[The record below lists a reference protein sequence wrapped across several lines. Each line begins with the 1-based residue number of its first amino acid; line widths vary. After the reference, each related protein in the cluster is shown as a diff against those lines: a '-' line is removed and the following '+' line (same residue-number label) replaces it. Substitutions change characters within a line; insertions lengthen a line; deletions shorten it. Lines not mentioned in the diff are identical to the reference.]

1 MRFTLALYSYL
12 VALSLLLTVGG
23 NCGVS
28 PDTTGQHFGSDT
40 ATCNEPVIDSI
51 IIDNRNIFNTDS
63 SAYSH
68 WIFKLANKL
77 HYKTRVWV
85 IRDEILFRP
94 NAPYPPEL
102 VEETTRNLRNR
113 LQLYDAWTEVDTL
126 PNGHVN
132 VKVVTVDE
140 WTLSAGPSFTRD
152 GNENRYEL
160 AVTERN
166 LLGRNQYLSLRYVIQ
181 DNEDNYVDA
190 SFRDRRFWGEPYQVD
205 MRYNNNPLNDL
216 RSIVVSHPF
225 YNLIQ
230 DISYGF
236 TVMTVK
242 RRSDIYNDNDL
253 IGQYRTKG
261 DNFTSWL
268 NVRTGS
274 YRQKAQLSIKYD
286 YVFKETYDTLI
297 FSNSGADST
306 LVEATF
312 PTDSVYHQFG
322 VGIKVFDLNFKKL
335 RQIDGIG
342 YTEDFIF
349 GHTAGLSIARA
360 FLPNFKNRVYDKIG
374 VHFSQGYNFWNNL
387 IYWSYQRDIW
397 FHGEDDL
404 RQTAEF
410 SAYYYNYSLKFLTL
424 SFKGSYASDWRTD
437 GAESLVLGG
446 KTGLRGYEKF
456 FRTGDRR
463 MTMNLEAR
471 FFPSLPVLSVVFSP
485 VLFMDAGKV
494 LRRDESFTMK
504 DFYFSGGA
512 GLRIGI
518 GHSSRNRLT
527 RIDVAYS
534 KHSGWEISVGTD
546 QYFNSRKASFFLTT
560 R

>member
-1 MRFTLALYSYL
+1 MRFTNALYSYL
-12 VALSLLLTVGG
+12 VILYLFIAMGG
-23 NCGVS
+23 DCSVL
-28 PDTTGQHFGSDT
+28 PDTNTQHLVSDT
-40 ATCNEPVIDSI
+40 AEHGEPIVDSI

-85 IRDEILFRP
+85 IKDEILFKP
-94 NAPYPPEL
+94 NEPYPPEL

-132 VKVVTVDE
+132 VRVVTVDE
-140 WTLSAGPSFTRD
+140 WTLSAGPNFTRD
-152 GNENRYEL
+152 GNENRYEF

-166 LLGRNQYLSLRYVIQ
+166 LLGRNQYLSVRYVIQ
-181 DNEDNYVDA
+181 DNEDNYIDGV
-190 SFRDRRFWGEPYQVD
+190 FRDRRFWGEPYQVD
-205 MRYNNNPLNDL
+205 MQYNNNPLNDI
-216 RSIVVSHPF
+216 RSVGLSHPF
-225 YNLIQ
+225 YNLTQ
-230 DISYGF
+230 NTSYGLNI
-236 TVMTVK
+236 MTVK
-242 RRSDIYNDNDL
+242 RRNDIYNNTDL

-261 DNFTSWL
+261 DNFYSWL
-268 NVRTGS
+268 DIRTGS
-274 YRQKAQLSIKYD
+274 YRQKAQLSMNYKYV
-286 YVFKETYDTLI
+286 YKETYDKLI
-297 FSNSGADST
+297 LSDIADDST
-306 LVEATF
+306 LVTSTF

-342 YTEDFIF
+342 YTEDFVF

-360 FLPNFKNRVYDKIG
+360 FNPNFKNRVYDKLS
-374 VHFSQGYNFWNNL
+374 VLFSQGFNFSNNL

-397 FHGEDDL
+397 FHGESDL
-404 RQTAEF
+404 RQTAEL
-410 SAYYYNYSLKFLTL
+410 SAYYYNYSMKFLTL
-424 SFKGSYASDWRTD
+424 SFKGSYSSDWWAD
-437 GAESLVLGG
+437 GGESLILGG

-471 FFPSLPVLSVVFSP
+471 FFPSLPILSVVFSP

-494 LRRDESFTMK
+494 LRRDESFSMK

-512 GLRIGI
+512 GLRIGV